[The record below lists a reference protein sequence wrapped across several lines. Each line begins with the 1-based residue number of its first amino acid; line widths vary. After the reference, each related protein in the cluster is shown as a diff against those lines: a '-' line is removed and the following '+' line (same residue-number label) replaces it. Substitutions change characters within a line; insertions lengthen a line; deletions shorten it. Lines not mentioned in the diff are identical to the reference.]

1 MNNHIEETVM
11 TELMTKENN
20 LSIEELSAQLGA
32 SSTSS
37 GPSIPALGMN
47 YDGENGPMGAFFL
60 KMGKDGNCQDNVYAT
75 ENVKFR
81 ALSSHIQWQHWQE
94 KELINKTILVNNM
107 RDEARDQL
115 GGIRCGLPE
124 YEDYWKLSEDARK
137 KYEGIDKYRVVRGLV
152 SYTGKTPDGREVTIE
167 NHPCVFS
174 GKRKNYGSFYN
185 DIVSKMP
192 KGINLWDFEN
202 ILSKET
208 KTNAYKKKFY
218 VTRFSPQFGTPIPLD
233 QLTYDSLSYVS
244 NLISTENKRIED
256 MHKNAVS
263 EKDDA
268 EEADRIM
275 DAVDTLSE
283 DMRV

>member
-1 MNNHIEETVM
+1 M

-32 SSTSS
+32 TATSS
-37 GPSIPALGMN
+37 GPSIPDLKMN
-47 YDGENGPMGAFFL
+47 YDGENGPMGSFFL

-75 ENVKFR
+75 DNVRFR
-81 ALSSHIQWQHWQE
+81 AFSTHIQWQHWGDDR
-94 KELINKTILVNNM
+94 KLLNKSILVNNK

-115 GGIRCGLPE
+115 GGVCCSLPE
-124 YEDYWKLSEDARK
+124 YEQFWALSEEERK
-137 KYEGIDKYRVVRGLV
+137 EHAGKDVYRVVRGLV
-152 SYTGKTPDGREVTIE
+152 SYTGKKPDGTEVSIE
-167 NHPCVFS
+167 NHPCVFQ
-174 GKRKNYGSFYN
+174 GKRKNYGRFYE
-185 DIVSKMP
+185 DVTSKIP
-192 KGINLWDFEN
+192 KGVNLWDFES
-202 ILSKET
+202 ILSKDT

-218 VTRFSPQFGTPIPLD
+218 VMRFIPQFGSQIPLD

-244 NLISTENKRIED
+244 ELINNENKRIED
-256 MHKNAVS
+256 MYKNAVS
-263 EKDDA
+263 AKDDA

>member
-1 MNNHIEETVM
+1 M

-32 SSTSS
+32 VSTES
-37 GPSIPALGMN
+37 GPSIPELKIN

-60 KMGKDGNCQDNVYAT
+60 KMGKNGNCQDNVYAT
-75 ENVKFR
+75 ENVRLR
-81 ALSSHIQWQHWQE
+81 AFSSHVQWQHWGDDNQ
-94 KELINKTILVNNM
+94 LINKSILVRNM
-107 RDEARDQL
+107 RDEARDQK
-115 GGIRCGLPE
+115 GGVRCSLPE
-124 YEDYWKLSEDARK
+124 YDDFWALSEDERK
-137 KYEGIDKYRVVRGLV
+137 VHEGKDKYRIVRGLV
-152 SYTGKTPDGREVTIE
+152 SYTGKKPDGTEVTIE
-167 NHPCVFS
+167 NQPFLYS
-174 GKRKNYGSFYN
+174 ARRKNYGSFYN

-192 KGINLWDFEN
+192 KGVNLWDFES

-208 KTNAYKKKFY
+208 KINSYKKKFY
-218 VTRFSPQFGTPIPLD
+218 VMRFSPQFGSPIPLD

-244 NLISTENKRIED
+244 ELINNENKRIEGMYKD
-256 MHKNAVS
+256 AIS
-263 EKDDA
+263 AKDDA